1 MEMITISNGDTVKM
15 FTPLEWELIQ
25 DAFESRPDSKAH
37 LAFIEEAKHS
47 R

>member
-1 MEMITISNGDTVKM
+1 MEMITIANGDTVKK
-15 FTPLEWELIQ
+15 FTALEWELIQ

-37 LAFIEEAKHS
+37 LAFIEEAKRS